1 MDRRRFLLGGLMLL
15 AASGP
20 ALATERVDQIVQALR
35 REGYTRIEISRTW
48 LGRTRILASG
58 GPGQREIVVQP
69 ATGEVL
75 RDIESE
81 EDDSGQ
87 GRGRGRGRGR
97 GGDDNSG
104 SGSDDSGDDDSDDSG
119 GDDSGD
125 DNSGHGG
132 GDDSGGG
139 NSGHGGGDDSG
150 GDDD

>member
-1 MDRRRFLLGGLMLL
+1 MLL
-15 AASGP
+15 AVSGP
-20 ALATERVDQIVQALR
+20 ASATERVDQIVQALR

-58 GPGQREIVVQP
+58 GSGQREIVVQP

-81 EDDSGQ
+81 SESEDDDSGQ

-97 GGDDNSG
+97 GGDDDSG
-104 SGSDDSGDDDSDDSG
+104 SGSDDSGGDDSDDSG

-125 DNSGHGG
+125 DNSGR
-132 GDDSGGG
+132 
-139 NSGHGGGDDSG
+139 GGGDDSG